1 MNVKYMI
8 YINKSLMHTFIL
20 GLKCSHTN
28 LYLGS
33 YSYISFEKYQ
43 ISLRENST
51 NALSNLLNWRGIH
64 DSREM
69 ESKECCPQIKNAKES
84 MKEHG

>member
-1 MNVKYMI
+1 M
-8 YINKSLMHTFIL
+8 
-20 GLKCSHTN
+20 
-28 LYLGS
+28 
-33 YSYISFEKYQ
+33 SFEKHQ
-43 ISLRENST
+43 ISLRENSIE

-84 MKEHG
+84 IKEHG